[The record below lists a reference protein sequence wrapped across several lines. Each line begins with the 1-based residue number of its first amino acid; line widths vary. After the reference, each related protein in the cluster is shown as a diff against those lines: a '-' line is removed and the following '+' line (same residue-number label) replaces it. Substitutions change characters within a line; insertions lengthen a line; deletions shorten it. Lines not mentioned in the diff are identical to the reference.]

1 MKRVLAMIC
10 LAAVIMG
17 ILVSAR
23 TEGPSARMRSYGAGK
38 YQVGKNL
45 DAGEYILFS
54 APMRT
59 GFFAVLADEDTAD
72 VISKG
77 SFDANT
83 ILTVE
88 EGDDLII
95 SDCFAIFADDYYSMN
110 RIKLNQFGG
119 MFKVGV
125 DVQPGKYTLLA
136 QPGQAS
142 VYRIYNNSRFRFTI
156 EEKTFQGTCRVT
168 LEENQ
173 YLELIK
179 CSFDPRFLPTP
190 VPTPTP
196 QPTPSPQPTATPA
209 PETEGGD
216 STDQADTAKDEKPF
230 AGTNTDAPDASR
242 KKKKTDPNETD
253 PSTNRPPDET
263 PAPAPISTLVPDT
276 TPIPAPDA
284 TPAKKQKIRIDS
296 RRSPAVRSMPST
308 MGNKIAVA
316 QAGKEY
322 ELLGI
327 DGKWYKIVLPDGTI
341 GWVIRNMAEIVD

>member
-1 MKRVLAMIC
+1 MKRVLAVMC

-17 ILVSAR
+17 ILVGAR

-77 SFDANT
+77 SFDVNT

-88 EGDDLII
+88 EGDNLII

-110 RIKLNQFGG
+110 RIKLNQIGG

-156 EEKTFQGTCRVT
+156 EEKTFQGTCQVT

-190 VPTPTP
+190 TPTPVPTPTP
-196 QPTPSPQPTATPA
+196 QPTPTPA
-209 PETEGGD
+209 PDTEGGG
-216 STDQADTAKDEKPF
+216 TNQGNATKDENPSV
-230 AGTNTDAPDASR
+230 GTDAN
-242 KKKKTDPNETD
+242 KTDL
-253 PSTNRPPDET
+253 SANRSSGET
-263 PAPAPISTLVPDT
+263 PAPTPTL
-276 TPIPAPDA
+276 APDI
-284 TPAKKQKIRIDS
+284 PPGERQKIRIDP

-327 DGKWYKIVLPDGTI
+327 DGKWYRIALPDGRV
-341 GWVIRNMAEIVD
+341 GWVIRKMAEIVD

>member
-1 MKRVLAMIC
+1 MKRVLAVMC

-17 ILVSAR
+17 ILVGAR

-77 SFDANT
+77 SFDVNT

-88 EGDDLII
+88 EGDNLII

-110 RIKLNQFGG
+110 RIKLNQIGG

-156 EEKTFQGTCRVT
+156 EEKTFQGTCQVT

-190 VPTPTP
+190 SPTPVPTPTP
-196 QPTPSPQPTATPA
+196 QPTPTPA
-209 PETEGGD
+209 PDTEGG
-216 STDQADTAKDEKPF
+216 
-230 AGTNTDAPDASR
+230 GTNQGNATKDGNPSVGTDAN
-242 KKKKTDPNETD
+242 KTDL
-253 PSTNRPPDET
+253 SANRSSGET
-263 PAPAPISTLVPDT
+263 PAPTPTL
-276 TPIPAPDA
+276 APDI
-284 TPAKKQKIRIDS
+284 PPGERQKIRIDP
-296 RRSPAVRSMPST
+296 RRSPAIRSMPST

-327 DGKWYKIVLPDGTI
+327 DGKWYRIALPDGRV
-341 GWVIRNMAEIVD
+341 GWVIRKMAEIVD

>member
-1 MKRVLAMIC
+1 MKRVLAVIC
-10 LAAVIMG
+10 LAAVMMG
-17 ILVSAR
+17 IWVGAR

-38 YQVGKNL
+38 YKVGKNL
-45 DAGEYILFS
+45 GAGEYILFS

-77 SFDANT
+77 FFDVNT

-110 RIKLNQFGG
+110 RIKLNQLGG

-136 QPGQAS
+136 QPGQTS

-156 EEKTFQGTCRVT
+156 EEKTFQGTSRVT

-179 CSFDPRFLPTP
+179 CSFDPRYLPTPTPTP

-196 QPTPSPQPTATPA
+196 KPTPTPQPTATPA
-209 PETEGGD
+209 PDTEGG
-216 STDQADTAKDEKPF
+216 STEPADTAKDENPS
-230 AGTNTDAPDASR
+230 GTNTD
-242 KKKKTDPNETD
+242 TNGTD
-253 PSTNRPPDET
+253 PSATRSPDET
-263 PAPAPISTLVPDT
+263 PAPTPTL
-276 TPIPAPDA
+276 APDA
-284 TPAKKQKIRIDS
+284 TPVKKQKIRIDS

-341 GWVIRNMAEIVD
+341 GWVIRNMAEIID

>member
-1 MKRVLAMIC
+1 MQVWVQKEHRMKRVLAVIC
-10 LAAVIMG
+10 LAAVMMG
-17 ILVSAR
+17 IWVGAR
-23 TEGPSARMRSYGAGK
+23 TEDPSARMRSYGAGK

-77 SFDANT
+77 SFDVNT

-88 EGDDLII
+88 EGDNLII

-110 RIKLNQFGG
+110 RIKLNQIGG

-156 EEKTFQGTCRVT
+156 EEKTFQGTCQVT

-190 VPTPTP
+190 SPTPVPTPTP
-196 QPTPSPQPTATPA
+196 QPTPTPA
-209 PETEGGD
+209 PDTEGG
-216 STDQADTAKDEKPF
+216 
-230 AGTNTDAPDASR
+230 GTNQGNATKDGNPSVGTDAN
-242 KKKKTDPNETD
+242 KTDL
-253 PSTNRPPDET
+253 SANRSSGET
-263 PAPAPISTLVPDT
+263 PAPTPTL
-276 TPIPAPDA
+276 APDI
-284 TPAKKQKIRIDS
+284 PPGERQKIRIDP
-296 RRSPAVRSMPST
+296 RRSPAIRSMPST

-341 GWVIRNMAEIVD
+341 GWVIRNMAEIVN